1 MVSMLS
7 TFKEKQSQNAA
18 LALTNI
24 NLNELL
30 NNLKNNMNSYMCI
43 HNSKSLNFKT

>member
-24 NLNELL
+24 NLSGNHLL
-30 NNLKNNMNSYMCI
+30 CETGKLFLLERN
-43 HNSKSLNFKT
+43 HSLLQ